1 MSTILDALKKSEQER
16 KLNKV
21 PTLTDA
27 PTPQEVSRWPQLI
40 IIILLIVF
48 LLVFIWFVK
57 MWFSGASIKS
67 AARSPALVIGNNT
80 AVTASDEESESEEI
94 VVNVISFSQ
103 TQGQSF
109 AMINGKLLRENEFV
123 RAGLKVE
130 KIKSKSVILNQRGR
144 RIEKS
149 P

>member
-27 PTPQEVSRWPQLI
+27 PTPQELSRWPQMAI
-40 IIILLIVF
+40 IALLVILLLAV
-48 LLVFIWFVK
+48 VWFAK
-57 MWFSGASIKS
+57 YWFSSESNNS
-67 AARSPALVIGNNT
+67 ARDSQALVISNDTVANAG
-80 AVTASDEESESEEI
+80 DESSANSEI
-94 VVNVISFSQ
+94 VVNVISFSP
-103 TQGQSF
+103 TPSKSF
-109 AMINGKLLRENEFV
+109 AMINGKLYRENEFV

-130 KIKSKSVILNQRGR
+130 KIKSNSVVLNQRGR